1 MREQDSIRS
10 TVDDVVAV
18 TLVDVRE
25 KGLAKTR
32 QQRRFVEA
40 CALLPYTVCHSWLTS
55 LWVLIAA
62 TNL

>member
-1 MREQDSIRS
+1 M
-10 TVDDVVAV
+10 
-18 TLVDVRE
+18 RE

-32 QQRRFVEA
+32 QQRRFIEA